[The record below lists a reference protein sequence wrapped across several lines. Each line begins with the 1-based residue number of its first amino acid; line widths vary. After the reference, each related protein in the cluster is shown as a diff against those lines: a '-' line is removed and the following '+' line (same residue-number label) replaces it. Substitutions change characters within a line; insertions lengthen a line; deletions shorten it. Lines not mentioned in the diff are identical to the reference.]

1 MSKVYKPLLD
11 SINTI
16 ANIRS
21 QLFNVG
27 LEEDAGIPN
36 IENPFDT
43 PIIPD
48 LVGAVTNT
56 TQLPPLPNPNL
67 ATGTQFGG
75 NLNINPASGLTL
87 SEEVLL
93 EGQPL
98 YKAMARQKNQNKMQL
113 QRPKNNITRTT

>member
-1 MSKVYKPLLD
+1 MDRIREVLEAVPLSADFFPDLP
-11 SINTI
+11 NPF
-16 ANIRS
+16 S
-21 QLFNVG
+21 QLPG
-27 LEEDAGIPN
+27 AELMSN
-36 IENPFDT
+36 IM
-43 PIIPD
+43 
-48 LVGAVTNT
+48 NT
-56 TQLPPLPNPNL
+56 QPLPPLPNPNL